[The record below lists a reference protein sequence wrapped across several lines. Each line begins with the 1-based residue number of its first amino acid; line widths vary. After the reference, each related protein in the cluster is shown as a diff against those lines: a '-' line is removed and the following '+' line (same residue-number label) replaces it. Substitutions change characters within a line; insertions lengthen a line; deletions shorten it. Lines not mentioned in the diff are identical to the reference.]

1 MSVELTKDLRF
12 PQVLRMSRLLKKFPG
27 AEATAIK
34 TVGMGL
40 PCNRLIVIVNIVITS
55 NNFYH
60 HSYHEKTILPEN
72 SDKVLLYFD
81 RI

>member
-40 PCNRLIVIVNIVITS
+40 PYNRLIVIVNIVITS
-55 NNFYH
+55 NNF
-60 HSYHEKTILPEN
+60 YHEKTILPEN